1 MPLHRLTSVR
11 LGVTSID
18 ETSAFFRQFGL
29 VEGARGVFSTRDGG
43 EQVSLEIARRRSLLQ
58 LGVGA
63 ADGDDLARIAARV
76 EALHGAVRMEWRS
89 GGDELVVVEP
99 VTGLPVSITVA
110 APLATSMPKSA
121 PMNGPAQHVVRTDR
135 PSDAV
140 LTAAPVAVSNLT
152 HLVYGSPNQPETLR
166 FFTDVI
172 GFEISDQ
179 IPGVI
184 AFTRCGEVHHNLA
197 VQGAPVPFV
206 HHIAFEVDSV
216 DEVVRG
222 GSAMVQSDPGRQ
234 VWGVGRHAIGS
245 NWFWY
250 LREPGGTFIEYTADI
265 DRISRQDLYRPKE
278 WAGHEF
284 LYSFGPPPPR
294 EFLEPADMA
303 DLIAAG

>member
-1 MPLHRLTSVR
+1 MELSLLRAADVVERRLRQPGERCAAEATADLVHRL
-11 LGVTSID
+11 
-18 ETSAFFRQFGL
+18 Q
-29 VEGARGVFSTRDGG
+29 GALTPR
-43 EQVSLEIARRRSLLQ
+43 
-58 LGVGA
+58 
-63 ADGDDLARIAARV
+63 
-76 EALHGAVRMEWRS
+76 AVAS
-89 GGDELVVVEP
+89 VVEP

-140 LTAAPVAVSNLT
+140 LTAAPVSVSNLT

-206 HHIAFEVDSV
+206 HHIAFEVDSLQTLEAAKQRLLDV
-216 DEVVRG
+216 HDDPTSGRSRTGNVASMR
-222 GSAMVQSDPGRQ
+222 QS
-234 VWGVGRHAIGS
+234 
-245 NWFWY
+245 
-250 LREPGGTFIEYTADI
+250 
-265 DRISRQDLYRPKE
+265 
-278 WAGHEF
+278 
-284 LYSFGPPPPR
+284 
-294 EFLEPADMA
+294 
-303 DLIAAG
+303 